1 MRAKHPLDRF
11 LPRAHLRPSGS
22 SRHPTTPPR
31 RYADI
36 FIDESAARSRS
47 VSSTNGRELA
57 ETFGFIEDRQTSI
70 DV

>member
-1 MRAKHPLDRF
+1 
-11 LPRAHLRPSGS
+11 
-22 SRHPTTPPR
+22 
-31 RYADI
+31 
-36 FIDESAARSRS
+36 